1 MQVEVLD
8 GIMGS
13 GKTSELLKWLKP
25 EMNFIFVTPLLTE
38 AEDRIKSVRPDLAVK
53 CPEPVKAKVDG
64 EWVNSKAEDLLLLL
78 QARENI
84 ATTHALLRNADERHW
99 KLIQQF
105 NYIIILDEEINL
117 IESFSGVTSADML
130 WLFDNGHLSRD
141 ASNGRLTFNDTSA
154 IEDFKYA
161 EVKEMCRKGV
171 LYSANRS
178 NKFVVSCLPIDVL
191 MCANRVIILTYMFK
205 GSVLEQFLSLHGVG
219 WRVFDEVSLPKLL
232 PSDFKHLLLG
242 VPDYTYHPYDKLKLT
257 QSSWSKMSGEGV
269 LQVEKTLYNVF
280 RPYVA
285 EECGFAVPKY
295 FVARSGHM
303 KNRLVKPKGKVHKVG
318 QETWLY
324 PKCRATNEYAHKR
337 VMVYALDVYPNS
349 AVQAYLSDMGC
360 VVDEKLYALSQLV
373 QWLWR
378 GCIRNGEPMT
388 AVVLAPRMRKLLKA
402 WLNDEFEKPVDSIV
416 CAPFNGM
423 GAEWPA
429 EDKQNLFDALN
440 KFHVATAEDD
450 VYDQIQMPTMVW
462 EGLED

>member
-8 GIMGS
+8 RIMGS
-13 GKTSELLKWLKP
+13 GKTSALLKWLKP

-53 CPEPVKAKVDG
+53 CPEPIKTKIDG
-64 EWVNSKAEDLLLLL
+64 QWVNSKAEDLLLLL
-78 QARENI
+78 QGRENI

-141 ASNGRLTFNDTSA
+141 ASNGRLTFNDTSV

-161 EVKEMCRKGV
+161 EVKEMCRKGM

-191 MCANRVIILTYMFK
+191 MCANRVIVLTYMFK
-205 GSVLEQFLSLHGVG
+205 GSVLDQFLALHGVT
-219 WRVFDEVSLPKLL
+219 WKEFTEVSVPKLL
-232 PSDFKHLLLG
+232 PSDYAHLLKD
-242 VPDYTYHPYDKLKLT
+242 VSDSAYSPYEKLKLT
-257 QSSWSKMSGEGV
+257 QSSWAKMGREDV
-269 LQVEKTLYNVF
+269 LQVEKTIYNVF
-280 RPYVA
+280 RHYVA
-285 EECGFAVPKY
+285 DECGFAVPKY
-295 FVARSGHM
+295 YVQRIGKT
-303 KNRLVKPKGKVHKVG
+303 KNRLVKPKGKIHKVG

-324 PKCRATNEYAHKR
+324 PKCRATNEYANKR

-349 AVQAYLSDMGC
+349 AIQAYMSDMGC
-360 VVDEKLYALSQLV
+360 VIDEKAYALSQLV

-378 GCIRNGEPMT
+378 GCIRNGEAMT
-388 AVVLAPRMRKLLKA
+388 AVVLAPRMRKLLQA
-402 WLNDEFEKPVDSIV
+402 WLNDEFECPVPSQPMMDDV
-416 CAPFNGM
+416 
-423 GAEWPA
+423 
-429 EDKQNLFDALN
+429 ALSD
-440 KFHVATAEDD
+440 EC
-450 VYDQIQMPTMVW
+450 VYDQLQMPETVW
-462 EGLED
+462 DGLEG